1 MIHKSNHKKSVK
13 VYLNIG
19 ILYLLFLSIPVTTF
33 VPRNSLA
40 STTVN
45 SYHLKGIAAYQSF
58 TDSGIKE
65 SIRLFEEA
73 IDEDPAFSPAYSS
86 LAESY
91 IQLYY
96 RTFESDTALVDKAST
111 MAEKALFT
119 DARSPMAHKAIASV
133 YFAEGKIDE
142 AIEELERAVDMEPK
156 YARAWLN
163 LGSCWLKLGKKRKA
177 IVFFKEAIELNSDP
191 LTTAVAYYNIACIEA
206 ADSEH
211 KLAFHS
217 YNLALKLL
225 PGYFN
230 IHYGKGIALM
240 NLDRDDEAIPAFEE
254 AIRLKPDY
262 PSAHLGLASAHH
274 RLGNVPNARKA
285 YEAALRLD
293 PDVEDAERGLAAL
306 QGKKFGCLFL
316 Y

>member
-1 MIHKSNHKKSVK
+1 MTACFKNSPLYISSISIFITLLLPCALLAGKGAEPF
-13 VYLNIG
+13 YLEG
-19 ILYLLFLSIPVTTF
+19 V
-33 VPRNSLA
+33 
-40 STTVN
+40 
-45 SYHLKGIAAYQSF
+45 AAYQGF
-58 TDSGIKE
+58 TDNRIRE

-73 IDEDPAFSPAYSS
+73 IDKDPTFSPAYSS

-96 RTFESDTALVDKAST
+96 RTFESDPALVAKAST

-119 DARSPMAHKAIASV
+119 DAKSPKAHKAIASV
-133 YFAEGKIDE
+133 YFARGKINE

-163 LGSCWLKLGKKRKA
+163 LGSNWLKLGKKGKA
-177 IVFFKEAIELNSDP
+177 MGFFKEAIELNNDP
-191 LTTAVAYYNIACIEA
+191 LATAVAHYNIACIEA
-206 ADSEH
+206 ADSKH

-217 YNLALKLL
+217 YKLALKLL

-240 NLDRDDEAIPAFEE
+240 HLNRDDEAIPAFEE
-254 AIRLKPDY
+254 AIRIKPDY
-262 PSAHLGLASAHH
+262 PSAHLALASAHH
-274 RLGNVPNARKA
+274 RLGNISNSRKA

-293 PDVEDAERGLAAL
+293 PYMEDAERGLAAL
-306 QGKKFGCLFL
+306 QGKKNGCLFL